1 MTATESQG
9 VPKTAM
15 VLAAGHG
22 ERMKPLTD
30 TKPKPLIEVAGK
42 ALIDHALDRLAAAGV
57 ETAVVNVHHMAD
69 ALERHLRAR
78 KRPKIAIS
86 DERNALLDT
95 GGGIVKALQ
104 RLGPDPFL
112 LMNSDSL
119 WLEGAVPNLV
129 RLGRTFDAARMD
141 ALLLL
146 APSAGAIGYRGRG
159 DYGMDAQG
167 KLHRRGEQERA
178 PLVYAGAALLS
189 SRMFAGAP
197 AGAFSLTRLF
207 DRAEAESRL
216 HGLAL
221 EGTWMHV
228 GSPEA
233 IAATEETMRRGSI

>member
-1 MTATESQG
+1 
-9 VPKTAM
+9 M
-15 VLAAGHG
+15 VLAAGLG

-30 TKPKPLIEVAGK
+30 TKPKPLIEVGGK

-57 ETAVVNVHHMAD
+57 ETAVVNLHHFAD
-69 ALERHLRAR
+69 ALERHLQAR
-78 KRPKIAIS
+78 KHPKIVIS

-129 RLGRTFDAARMD
+129 HLSQAFDAARMD
-141 ALLLL
+141 VLLLM

-178 PLVYAGAALLS
+178 PLVYAGTAVLAPRL
-189 SRMFAGAP
+189 FAGAP
-197 AGAFSLTRLF
+197 AGAFPLTRLF
-207 DRAEAESRL
+207 HQAEAEGRL

-221 EGTWMHV
+221 EGAWMHV

-233 IAATEETMRRGSI
+233 IRDAEEAMRRGSV

>member
-1 MTATESQG
+1 
-9 VPKTAM
+9 M
-15 VLAAGHG
+15 VLAAGLG

-30 TKPKPLIEVAGK
+30 TKPKPLVEVAGK

-57 ETAVVNVHHMAD
+57 ETAVVNVHHFAD
-69 ALERHLRAR
+69 ALERHLKTR
-78 KRPKIAIS
+78 KRPRIVIS
-86 DERNALLDT
+86 DERNALLET

-104 RLGPDPFL
+104 RLGPEPFL

-119 WLEGAVPNLV
+119 WLEGAAPNLV
-129 RLGRTFDAARMD
+129 RLGGAFDAAHMD

-167 KLHRRGEQERA
+167 RLQRRGEQERA
-178 PLVYAGAALLS
+178 PLVYAGAAVLAPRL
-189 SRMFAGAP
+189 FAGAL

-207 DRAEAESRL
+207 DRAEADGRL

-221 EGTWMHV
+221 EGAWMHV

-233 IAATEETMRRGSI
+233 IAAAEEAMRRGSV

>member
-1 MTATESQG
+1 M
-9 VPKTAM
+9 
-15 VLAAGHG
+15 
-22 ERMKPLTD
+22 
-30 TKPKPLIEVAGK
+30 
-42 ALIDHALDRLAAAGV
+42 
-57 ETAVVNVHHMAD
+57 
-69 ALERHLRAR
+69 
-78 KRPKIAIS
+78 IS

-178 PLVYAGAALLS
+178 PLVYAGAAVLS
-189 SRMFAGAP
+189 PRLFAGAP

-207 DRAEAESRL
+207 DRAEAEGRL